1 MIIHSHLDFSFGAFP
16 SSVLITRGLPAL
28 SRIREDW
35 KEEGSFNPLLVCD
48 EHTLP
53 LAKRISGGEKVP
65 FCVIPSGE
73 NFKVWPQVE
82 TILREAREAELGRDG
97 VFIAIGG
104 GVLGDLTAFAASVYM
119 RGAKLAFV
127 STSLLSMV
135 DASLGG
141 KTGFDLFGVKNLAGT
156 FYPARRI
163 YIALE
168 SLASLPLAEWKAGM
182 AELIKT
188 AIIEGDSFLD
198 QIDSMREEYTGRDFR
213 SGFPQSFIRDL
224 MNSKTETLLSCITLA
239 LSCKG
244 RIVESDP
251 QEKGEV
257 RALLNLGHSFA
268 HALESSAG
276 LGAISHGEA
285 VAWGI
290 ARSCELGLALGITPW
305 NRAERINTSL
315 RNWGYEITVPH
326 PLVHDKEKFM
336 KALGSDKKKRGGQP
350 VFVVPNQFGAQLV
363 YGGTGGK
370 TLLESILTQ
379 IMNGE
384 VNF

>member
-1 MIIHSHLDFSFGAFP
+1 MIIHSNLDFSFGAFP
-16 SSVLITRGLPAL
+16 SSALITRGLPTL

-35 KEEGSFNPLLVCD
+35 KEEGAFNPLLVCD

-53 LAKRISGGEKVP
+53 LAKKIADGEKVP

-73 NFKVWPQVE
+73 RFKAWPQVE
-82 TILREAREAELGRDG
+82 TILKEAREAGLGRDG

-104 GVLGDLTAFAASVYM
+104 GVLSDLTAFAASIYM
-119 RGAKLAFV
+119 RGAKIAFV
-127 STSLLSMV
+127 STSLLGMV

-141 KTGFDLFGVKNLAGT
+141 KTGFDLFGIKNLAGT

-168 SLASLPLAEWKAGM
+168 SLASLPPAEWKAGM

-198 QIDSMREEYTGRDFR
+198 QIDSLREEYTSGDF
-213 SGFPQSFIRDL
+213 SSDFPRSFIRDL
-224 MNSKTETLLSCITLA
+224 MNSKAEALLSCITLA

-244 RIVESDP
+244 RIVGSDP

-276 LGAISHGEA
+276 LGSISHGEA

-305 NRAERINTSL
+305 DRAERISVSL

-336 KALGSDKKKRGGQP
+336 KALGSDKKKREGQP

-363 YGGTGGK
+363 YGGTGDR

-384 VNF
+384 INF

>member
-1 MIIHSHLDFSFGAFP
+1 MIIHSHLDFSFGSFL
-16 SSVLITRGLPAL
+16 SSVLISRGLPAL

-35 KEEGSFNPLLVCD
+35 KEEGPFNPLLVCD

-53 LAKRISGGEKVP
+53 LAQKVAAGEKAP
-65 FCVIPSGE
+65 LCVIPSGE
-73 NFKVWPQVE
+73 TFKAWPQVE
-82 TILREAREAELGRDG
+82 TILNEAREAGLGRDG

-104 GVLGDLTAFAASVYM
+104 GVLSDITAFAASVYM
-119 RGAKLAFV
+119 RGAKLVFV

-141 KTGFDLFGVKNLAGT
+141 KTGLDLFGIRNLAGT

-168 SLASLPLAEWKAGM
+168 SLAGLPPAEWKAGM

-188 AIIEGDSFLD
+188 AVIEGDSFLD
-198 QIDSMREEYTGRDFR
+198 QIDSLREEYTRGDFSPDFPR
-213 SGFPQSFIRDL
+213 SFVRDL
-224 MNSKTETLLSCITLA
+224 MNSKAETLLSCVTLA

-276 LGAISHGEA
+276 PGAISHGEA

-305 NRAERINTSL
+305 DRAERINTSL
-315 RNWGYEITVPH
+315 RDWGYKIPVPH
-326 PLVHDKEKFM
+326 PLVRDNEKFM
-336 KALGSDKKKRGGQP
+336 KALESDKKRRGGQP

-363 YGGTGGK
+363 YGGTGDK
-370 TLLESILTQ
+370 TLLESILTR
-379 IMNGE
+379 ILKGE
-384 VNF
+384 INF